1 MDPDT
6 SKTSTVTSSSRWVCP
21 STSGG
26 SFAPM
31 PHSPAYTSNAAGPTP
46 HTRIGWNTIV
56 AKISLPPFEA
66 SGNFLAFPPSPQ
78 WPRALRK
85 VPARDERK
93 PLIAKRIWRDSC
105 VGDAVLAKTRSSCRR
120 DRANGSAAER
130 NFPPGSVKC
139 ISRALVPPMQPLRCN
154 LHAKFVERV
163 ALATDARAALRGA
176 PGNPGLSER
185 DRA

>member
-21 STSGG
+21 SISGG

-78 WPRALRK
+78 WSRALREL
-85 VPARDERK
+85 PARRKRK
-93 PLIAKRIWRDSC
+93 PLIAKRISCDSR
-105 VGDAVLAKTRSSCRR
+105 VRSAVLAKTRSSCRCG
-120 DRANGSAAER
+120 RANGSVVER
-130 NFPPGSVKC
+130 NFTSSHVKC
-139 ISRALVPPMQPLRCN
+139 ISGALVPRMHVWRRN

-176 PGNPGLSER
+176 PGNPG
-185 DRA
+185 